1 MFFILSKLLT
11 VLLSPFFMALLLTIL
26 SLLFAKYRRM
36 FLLTSILIIMVFG
49 NPMLFRTT
57 IQWWENKPVNLPKN
71 DVRIKKI
78 VVLGGMSAQ
87 HEESQRIRFGQSGD
101 RLMQALLLWQHND
114 AEALILSG
122 GSASIM
128 NKERGESAF
137 LIEFLIDL
145 GLESGSLFVDS
156 LSRNTHENAL
166 HTAEIFR
173 QNDWPLEIA
182 LVTSAWHMPRAQKCF
197 EKQGFSVIAI
207 GADPLYPF
215 SDAVPTDWFM
225 PSLSVLSSWELI
237 IKEWVGFIVYKIRG
251 YA

>member
-1 MFFILSKLLT
+1 MFFILSKLLA
-11 VLLSPFFMALLLTIL
+11 VLLSPFFVALAILIL
-26 SLLFAKYRRM
+26 SLMLSKHRKM
-36 FLLTSILIIMVFG
+36 LLITSILILIVFS

-57 IQWWENKPVNLPKN
+57 IQWWESSPVNLPKN
-71 DVRIKKI
+71 DERIKRI
-78 VVLGGMSAQ
+78 VVLGGMSSQ
-87 HEESQRIRFGQSGD
+87 HEASERVRFSQSGD

-122 GSASIM
+122 GSAAIM

-137 LIEFLIDL
+137 LTEFLTDL
-145 GLESGSLFVDS
+145 GMESGRIFVDS

-166 HTAEIFR
+166 NTADVFR
-173 QNDWPLEIA
+173 KNEWPLEIT
-182 LVTSAWHMPRAQKCF
+182 LVTSAWHMPAAQKCF

-215 SDAVPTDWFM
+215 SDAVPTDWFL

-237 IKEWVGFIVYKIRG
+237 IKEWVGLLVYKIRG